1 MPIPKRK
8 GCRNTIHRNYAH
20 NLYANPMK
28 IKCLIVDDEPI
39 ARKILQ
45 EFVEELEWLRLVGQA
60 ESPLKAINL
69 MAQNAI
75 DLLFLDIEMP
85 QISGL
90 ELLKNLNNP
99 PEVIIT
105 TAYPHYA
112 LDGFEL
118 DVLDYLLKPISME
131 RFLKAALKAKA
142 FFEQKNQLSSST
154 ANYFFIKCDGKIER
168 IELHELLYVKALENY
183 IIIQTTQ
190 KKYITYLTMK
200 GLEEYLPT
208 DQFVKIHKSYL
219 VPIAKIDR
227 IEGNEVHIGQEKL
240 PLSRNLRADVL
251 QRIDEKLV
259 KR

>member
-1 MPIPKRK
+1 M
-8 GCRNTIHRNYAH
+8 NHF
-20 NLYANPMK
+20 MK

-39 ARKILQ
+39 ARKIVQ
-45 EFVEELEWLRLVGQA
+45 EFVEELDWLELIGQA

-69 MAQNAI
+69 MAQNSV

-85 QISGL
+85 QMSGL

-99 PEVIIT
+99 PEVILT

-112 LDGFEL
+112 LDGFDL
-118 DVLDYLLKPISME
+118 NVLDYILKPISIE

-142 FFEQKNQLSSST
+142 FFEQKNKTSSPEAT
-154 ANYFFIKCDGKIER
+154 YFFIKCDGKTER
-168 IELHELLYVKALENY
+168 IELRELLYVKALENY
-183 IIIQTTQ
+183 IVIQTTQ

-200 GLEEYLPT
+200 GLEDYLPAN
-208 DQFVKIHKSYL
+208 QFVKIHKSYL

-227 IEGNEVHIGQEKL
+227 IEGNEVQIGQETL

-251 QRIDEKLV
+251 QRIDKKLV

>member
-1 MPIPKRK
+1 
-8 GCRNTIHRNYAH
+8 
-20 NLYANPMK
+20 MK

-45 EFVEELEWLRLVGQA
+45 EFLEELEWLQLVGQA

-69 MAQNAI
+69 MAQNTV

-85 QISGL
+85 QMSGI
-90 ELLKNLNNP
+90 ELLKNFTNP
-99 PEVIIT
+99 PHVILT

-142 FFEQKNQLSSST
+142 FFEQKNKPSSPASD
-154 ANYFFIKCDGKIER
+154 YFFIKCDGKIER
-168 IELHELLYVKALENY
+168 IEIRELLYVKALENY
-183 IIIQTTQ
+183 IIIQTAH
-190 KKYITYLTMK
+190 KKYLTYLTMK

-208 DQFVKIHKSYL
+208 EQFVKIHKSYL

-227 IEGNEVHIGQEKL
+227 IEGNEVHIGLEKL
-240 PLSRNLRADVL
+240 PLSRNLRAGVL
-251 QRIDEKLV
+251 LRIDEKLV